1 MGQYY
6 FWLIHKELRTDL
18 YRDKAGE
25 DVRLL
30 LLSVLLVVLRLVAL
44 CEYLY
49 FPRCARHNPLDEAV
63 VHKLD
68 NLVQW

>member
-6 FWLIHKELRTDL
+6 FWLVHKDLRTDL

-30 LLSVLLVVLRLVAL
+30 LLSVLPVVLRLVAL
-44 CEYLY
+44 CYYLH
-49 FPRCARHNPLDEAV
+49 FPRSAHHNTLDEAV

-68 NLVQW
+68 NLVQQ

>member
-6 FWLIHKELRTDL
+6 FWLVHKELRTDL

-30 LLSVLLVVLRLVAL
+30 LLSVLPVVLRLVAL
-44 CEYLY
+44 C
-49 FPRCARHNPLDEAV
+49 
-63 VHKLD
+63 
-68 NLVQW
+68 